1 MNRSRILIVCLGFLL
16 LLMNSL
22 STAQVTSRATGVV
35 RDPSGA
41 IVAGAQVSITNE
53 ATGVSFQTT
62 SSSTGAYV
70 FDALKPGTYTLKV
83 EAEGFRRSVSTGNVV
98 TTGEPVTINVQ
109 LAVGSVSEQVTVSG
123 AAEQVQ
129 TSTSGN
135 IGELFDNT
143 ALNTLPI
150 VTSRGRNPLS
160 LVELEPGVIDG
171 SGFNQ
176 GGMNIA
182 GGGVSVNGSRD
193 RAWNYTLDGIDVN
206 ETSAGGSNFSPLHMN
221 PDMLSEFRVITSNA
235 TADYGRNSGAQV
247 AMSSKYG
254 TNEFHGSGYFFYQ
267 TPGFD
272 ANDPANKEAGLSR
285 PQFVQKIYGFD
296 IGGPIRKKKTF
307 FFANFQWLRT
317 LHTEIN
323 SQPVFTQQARN
334 GNLRFIDQG
343 SPICQSSANYLTADG
358 NCYDTAAGS
367 SNATVDSAGNPLPG
381 VNIVN
386 YNVAGNDPQNLGL
399 DPSVQAMINS
409 SKIPLPND
417 FLFGDG
423 LNIAGFDWL
432 ATEREKQMD
441 YTIRIDNT
449 FNNSH
454 SVFVRWSAGHQ
465 NTFGDT
471 ANGGLA
477 VLPGFPNVVD
487 TFRSP
492 QNLAVNWR
500 WLINPKM
507 LNEFVVGM
515 NRFGFN
521 FANPDS
527 NYRNNPPFSF
537 FADPICSQ
545 FGLACMNVPLQNYVG
560 NARYLT
566 TYQLV
571 DNMSLEHGAHA
582 FKWGINFRYQR
593 HIDKRGSIGNLDAAP
608 LVTFDPGLNPPDAS
622 YHDQPCTPTISSGC
636 LPIDTSQD
644 STLLESYINDLLG
657 RVGGIEQGIVAASPN
672 AWSPQWS
679 LLRADFRMPEY
690 DFYGQDTWRLRP
702 NLVVDLGLRWE
713 IKLSPRVSN
722 PNDMLRPSTPFGWGL
737 SSTNLSWQPGSLY
750 HDSWKSFGPSL
761 GFAWDPRNNGKT
773 SIRGNFRIAYD
784 RINTFSLSS
793 AIFQNMPGISTQV
806 FDTNYGTPGTCG
818 GNGRLSGLTPS
829 AMDCVINS
837 NLTQTPTQLRTPPS
851 FSNNQIT
858 VVDPHWQPPQT
869 YMWSLGIQRE
879 LPKKIVWEIDYLG
892 HKSVH
897 LYGAYDANQAKIR
910 ENGFLN
916 AFNTVRAGGDS
927 PLMDQLMQGTGN
939 CCQGYA
945 NGSAW
950 LRDAGETG
958 TNAYTSQLQ
967 GGQVAGMAAQLQQDG
982 VDVAAGLPATFFIS
996 YPQFS
1001 GSFPSGPGGFIVLNS
1016 RDFSTY
1022 NALQTTIR
1030 KSFEAG
1036 LTFQASYVWSKSL
1049 DTRSFDPTFSTVVVQ
1064 SSPFGASST
1073 PFDNDSPRR
1082 NYAPSDFDRT
1092 HVFKGM
1098 WTYEFPFGRGKR
1110 FAGNVNGILDRIIGG
1125 WELGGFGII
1134 ESGRPTTIFSGSGDY
1149 TLSSIVRTVADCT
1162 GCSPTMFS
1170 IHRDP
1175 TTQLLTYVTPEQIN
1189 KFSTPAPGQFSNV
1202 GRNYFRLAG
1211 YNILNLSLAK
1221 NIRIKEDQQLQLRF
1235 EVHNSLNSVH
1245 YDEPGSNRYT
1255 NSDFGV
1261 VDPLTVVQDGRGL
1274 SSDPRTAQLSVR
1286 YTF

>member
-1 MNRSRILIVCLGFLL
+1 MHHDHVPSISVVGLLVLLIA
-16 LLMNSL
+16 SL
-22 STAQVTSRATGVV
+22 ASAQVTSRAMGTV

-41 IVAGAQVSITNE
+41 AISAAQVSITNE
-53 ATGVSFQTT
+53 ATGASFQTT
-62 SSSTGAYV
+62 SSLAGTYV
-70 FDALKPGTYTLKV
+70 FDALKPGTYALKI
-83 EAEGFRRSVSTGNVV
+83 EAAGFRTFVSSGNVL
-98 TTGEPVTINVQ
+98 TTGEPMTINAQ
-109 LAVGSVSEQVTVSG
+109 LAVGSVSEQVTVSE
-123 AAEQVQ
+123 AAQQVQ

-150 VTSRGRNPLS
+150 VTTRGRNPLS
-160 LVELEPGVIDG
+160 LVELEPGVVDG

-176 GGMNIA
+176 GGVNIA

-247 AMSSKYG
+247 TMSSKYG
-254 TNEFHGSGYFFYQ
+254 TNQFHGSGYFFYQ

-296 IGGPIRKKKTF
+296 IGGPIRKNKTF

-317 LHTEIN
+317 LHTQIN

-334 GNLRFIDQG
+334 GSLRFIDQS
-343 SPICQSSANYLTADG
+343 SPICQTASYQG
-358 NCYDTAAGS
+358 SCFNTAAGS
-367 SNATVDSAGNPLPG
+367 SNATVDNAGNPLPG
-381 VNIVN
+381 VNLVN
-386 YNVAGNDPQNLGL
+386 YNVAANDPLHMGL
-399 DPSVQAMINS
+399 DPGVQAMINS
-409 SKIPLPND
+409 SKIPMPND
-417 FLFGDG
+417 FLIGDG
-423 LNIAGFDWL
+423 LNVAGFDWL
-432 ATEREKQMD
+432 ATEREKQID

-465 NTFGDT
+465 NTYGDT
-471 ANGGLA
+471 ANLGLA
-477 VLPGFPNVVD
+477 ILPGFPNVVD
-487 TFRSP
+487 TFRTP
-492 QNLAVNWR
+492 KNLAVNWR

-527 NYRNNPPFSF
+527 NYRNNPAFSF
-537 FADPICSQ
+537 IADPICSV
-545 FGLACMNVPLQNYVG
+545 FGLACMSVPLQNYVG

-571 DNMSLEHGAHA
+571 DNMSYEHGAHA

-608 LVTFDPGLNPPDAS
+608 LVNFDPGLNAPDS
-622 YHDQPCTPTISSGC
+622 TSFNYGG
-636 LPIDTSQD
+636 LPIDTNQD
-644 STLLESYINDLLG
+644 VTLLQGYINDLLG
-657 RVGGIEQGIVAASPN
+657 RVGGIEQGIAAQSPN
-672 AWSPQWS
+672 TWSPQWS
-679 LLRADFRMPEY
+679 LLHADFRMPEY
-690 DFYGQDTWRLRP
+690 DVYFQDTWRVRP
-702 NLVVDLGLRWE
+702 NLLVDLGLRWE
-713 IKLSPRVSN
+713 IKLSPRVTN

-750 HDSWKSFGPSL
+750 NNAFKDFGPSI
-761 GFAWDPRNNGKT
+761 GFAWDPQNNGKT

-793 AIFQNMPGISTQV
+793 AIFQNMPGLSTQV
-806 FDTNYGTPGTCG
+806 FDTSYGVNTSGCG
-818 GNGRLSGLTPS
+818 GNGRLNGLTS
-829 AMDCVINS
+829 SVMNCVINN
-837 NLTQTPTQLRTPPS
+837 NLTQTPEQLRTPPP

-858 VVDPHWQPPQT
+858 VVDPQWQPPQT

-879 LPKKIVWEIDYLG
+879 LPKKIVWEIDYIG

-897 LYGAYDANQAKIR
+897 LFGAYDADQAKIR

-916 AFNTVRAGGDS
+916 AFNAVRAGGDS
-927 PLMDQLMQGTGN
+927 PLMDQLMQGVSGG
-939 CCQGYA
+939 CCGGYP

-950 LRDAGETG
+950 LRDNNGTG
-958 TNAYTSQLQ
+958 TNPYTNQLLN
-967 GGQVAGMAAQLQQDG
+967 GQVAGMAAQLQQDG
-982 VDVAAGLPATFFIS
+982 VDVAAGLPPTFFIS

-1001 GSFPSGPGGFIVLNS
+1001 GSFPSSPGGFIVLDS

-1022 NALQTTIR
+1022 NALQTTMR

-1049 DTRSFDPTFSTVVVQ
+1049 DTRSFDPTFSTVVTA

-1073 PFDNDSPRR
+1073 PFDNDNRR
-1082 NYAPSDFDRT
+1082 GNYAPSDFDRT

-1110 FAGNVNGILDRIIGG
+1110 FASNLNGILDRIVGG

-1134 ESGRPTTIFSGSGDY
+1134 ESGRPTTIFSGSSDY

-1175 TTQLLTYVTPEQIN
+1175 TTQLLTYVTPEQIA

-1255 NSDFGV
+1255 NGDFGV
-1261 VDPLTVVQDGRGL
+1261 VDALTVVEDGRGL